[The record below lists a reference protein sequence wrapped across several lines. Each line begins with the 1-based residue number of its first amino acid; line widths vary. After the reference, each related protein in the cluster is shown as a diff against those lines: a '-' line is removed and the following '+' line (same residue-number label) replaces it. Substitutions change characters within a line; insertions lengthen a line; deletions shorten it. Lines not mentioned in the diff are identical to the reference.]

1 MRMARIGVLSDQ
13 QATGRRH
20 RYGINVFETYIG
32 EVLAH
37 AGLPFQW
44 INRAE
49 DIQVYD
55 PDVLIIA
62 LAEEDPETEEAIWAY
77 SEQGGTV
84 ISYGGLNRLAT
95 RLGCYELRELPVGYT
110 HPDQLGAFGDVALRH
125 LGAKPWDI
133 GAASAAYGA
142 QSFGTLCKDTPD
154 GTEAGAVR
162 LQFNVGQGR
171 IDRWSVNIPKTIVM
185 FQQGTGPV
193 IHDGVPA
200 RDGTGSV
207 DEGILKADDA
217 CGMDWELDRLH
228 TETGAPYFAYPY
240 ADIWR
245 ERLIAH
251 LLQIVT
257 GKGMTVPLIG
267 YWPDGVPCVATISH
281 DSDHNIDESAETTLE
296 VLKECGIH
304 STWCMIEPGY
314 SPSVYERVLR
324 EGHELA
330 FHYNALDVQ
339 NGRWGGDEFGRQFEW
354 LKQATGLH
362 AVTSNKNHYTRYEG
376 WGELFEWCEQNG
388 IQADQTRGPSKKG
401 NIGFIFGTCHPYFP
415 IAWFDQ
421 HNRLYDVLEISFLTQ
436 DLDHISLADSSV
448 VIPFLEQTAK
458 AEGAAHFLF
467 HQIHIHQQ
475 PAVTDALRKVVD
487 EAVKRGFR
495 FWTSEQINQWERAR
509 REIRIDGID
518 EQGEI
523 RASGTIGVNDII
535 VYLPSPDKEAGP
547 DMVERFGVPC
557 RKVVLN
563 RSASNQPV

>member
-13 QATGRRH
+13 QAAGRRQ
-20 RYGINVFETYIG
+20 RYGINVFESYIG

-44 INRAE
+44 INRVE
-49 DIQVYD
+49 DIQDCD

-84 ISYGGLNRLAT
+84 ISYGGLNRLAA
-95 RLGCYELRELPVGYT
+95 RLGCFELRELPVGYT
-110 HPDQLGAFGDVALRH
+110 YPDLQGAFGNVSLRH
-125 LGAKPWDI
+125 LGAKPWETGD
-133 GAASAAYGA
+133 ASEAYGA
-142 QSFGTLCKDTPD
+142 QSSGTLRNDTPD

-162 LQFNVGQGR
+162 LQFSVGQGR

-185 FQQGTGPV
+185 FQQGIGPV
-193 IHDGVPA
+193 LHDGVPA

-207 DEGILKADDA
+207 DEGILKADDR

-281 DSDHNIDESAETTLE
+281 DSDHNIDESAETTLD

-339 NGRWGGDEFGRQFEW
+339 DGRWSGDEFDRQFEW

-362 AVTSNKNHYTRYEG
+362 AITSNKNHYTRYEG
-376 WGELFEWCEQNG
+376 WGDLFEWCEQNG

-401 NIGFIFGTCHPYFP
+401 NIGFLFGTCHPYFP
-415 IAWFDQ
+415 IAWFDR

-436 DLDHISLADSSV
+436 DLDHITLADSSV

-467 HQIHIHQQ
+467 HQVHIHQQ
-475 PAVTDALRKVVD
+475 PAVTDALRKVVA
-487 EAVKRGFR
+487 EAVKRGFH
-495 FWTSEQINQWERAR
+495 FWTSEQINHWERAR
-509 REIRIDGID
+509 RGIRIDGID

-523 RASGTIGVNDII
+523 MASGTKGVNDII
-535 VYLPSPDKEAGP
+535 VYLPLPDKEAGP
-547 DMVERFGVPC
+547 DVMARFGVPC
-557 RKVVLN
+557 RKLVLN